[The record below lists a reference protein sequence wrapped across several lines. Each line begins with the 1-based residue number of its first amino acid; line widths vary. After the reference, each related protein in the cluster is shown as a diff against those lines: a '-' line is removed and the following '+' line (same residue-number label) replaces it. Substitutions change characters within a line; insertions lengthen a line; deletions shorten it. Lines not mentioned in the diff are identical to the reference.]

1 MKIHQ
6 LEVGPI
12 RTNCYILEDEATRE
26 AIIIDAGGGAERI
39 LNLIREK
46 KLKPRFIIITH
57 GHFDHVGAIEKIKA
71 ETGAQVLIHE
81 QDDFFLPLSDAPH
94 ADRFLKEDEVVRA
107 GHIALKVIH
116 TPGHTPGG
124 ICLYSEA
131 EKTLFS
137 GDTLFLGTYGRVD
150 LPHSSEKEMLKS
162 LEKLLNLPP
171 ETTVF
176 PGHGAAT
183 TIEVEKKLFPYD

>member
-1 MKIHQ
+1 M
-6 LEVGPI
+6 
-12 RTNCYILEDEATRE
+12 
-26 AIIIDAGGGAERI
+26 
-39 LNLIREK
+39 
-46 KLKPRFIIITH
+46 
-57 GHFDHVGAIEKIKA
+57 GAIEKIKA
-71 ETGAQVLIHE
+71 ETGAQILIHE
-81 QDDFFLPLSDAPH
+81 RDDFLLPLSDAPH
-94 ADRFLKEDEVVRA
+94 ADSFLKEDQVVNA
-107 GHIALKVIH
+107 GNISLRVIH